1 MRERYVVYFMTAGTK
16 PLQPRVVYCP
26 HSPADDSRPRLAD
39 PAGPTSSLANEGL
52 DVRPTAPTYLRQHI
66 ITSRGVHWALEMD
79 VVTSQ
84 PTDIAHDDDALQY
97 AV

>member
-26 HSPADDSRPRLAD
+26 HSSADDSRPRLAD
-39 PAGPTSSLANEGL
+39 PAGPTSSLASDGL

-66 ITSRGVHWALEMD
+66 ITSRGVHWALEVD